1 MLLDSCNCLAQTN
14 GLSWPAEV
22 DGRLSGEM
30 MPEMPTTPDAAI
42 TTWFLVLGLFLPRV
56 TLVAAYLTHTI
67 PPNNVPFI
75 LDMLGAI
82 FLPRVLI
89 CIYIAYNM
97 GYNEW
102 FWLHLAI
109 ALAVYAFSSSKGK
122 KALRRKD

>member
-1 MLLDSCNCLAQTN
+1 
-14 GLSWPAEV
+14 
-22 DGRLSGEM
+22 